1 MPKTVNLLV
10 NRAVLT
16 VADRIKSIRKA
27 KGLSQKE
34 VITTIG
40 MGSAQYSRIE
50 NGKTDPS
57 VTTLEKIAT
66 ALGVTMAELFTDDEP
81 LTEITTTDR
90 TLMEKVQLIER
101 LDQEE
106 RQTVFKVLD
115 AFLTKQKLKHALT
128 GALDLAS

>member
-1 MPKTVNLLV
+1 MVNLLV
-10 NRAVLT
+10 NEAPMT
-16 VADRIKSIRKA
+16 VSERIKSIRKA

-57 VTTLEKIAT
+57 ITTLEKITT
-66 ALGVTMAELFTDDEP
+66 ALGVTMSELFAENEP
-81 LTEITTTDR
+81 LTEISSTDR

-106 RQTVFKVLD
+106 RQTVYNVLD
-115 AFLTKQKLKHALT
+115 AFLTKQKLKQALS

>member
-1 MPKTVNLLV
+1 M
-10 NRAVLT
+10 T
-16 VADRIKSIRKA
+16 VAERIKSVRKA

-66 ALGVTMAELFTDDEP
+66 AMGVSLAELFADNQP
-81 LTEITTTDR
+81 LTEITSTDR

-106 RQTVFKVLD
+106 RQTVFNVLD
-115 AFLTKQKLKHALT
+115 AFLTKQKLKQALT

>member
-1 MPKTVNLLV
+1 MD
-10 NRAVLT
+10 
-16 VADRIKSIRKA
+16 VAERIKNIRKA

-66 ALGVTMAELFTDDEP
+66 ALGVTLSELFAENDP
-81 LTEITTTDR
+81 LKEVNSTDR
-90 TLMEKVQLIER
+90 TLIEKVQMIEK
-101 LDQEE
+101 LEE
-106 RQTVFKVLD
+106 EEKKTIYTILD
-115 AFLTKQKLKHALT
+115 AFVSKQKLKNALT
-128 GALDLAS
+128 NALDLA